1 MTDSLSLRGEP
12 VSLQEH
18 SPLLRKSE
26 PSMMLSLI
34 ANVCFRPLDQRR
46 ADTRRRIPRLPFE
59 QSIAEI
65 SVAPFRRSRLDELH
79 RLRQRH
85 SGRKREHD
93 MGTIVKAADCD
104 GHNSVCASNSRHE
117 RPEPWLHFGRNHP
130 GSILRA
136 EDAMYSIGDIRVRH
150 EREDSTSTV
159 SPGLWILRTRSRHS
173 ASPASPAGGLHAGL
187 STIAAPRLGGIRGRS
202 EPGTRSSRWFDVGR
216 VGKHSERR
224 RRDCH

>member
-1 MTDSLSLRGEP
+1 MPGRVPAKAPAPEGRLTDSLSLRGEP

-34 ANVCFRPLDQRR
+34 ANVCFRLLNQRR
-46 ADTRRRIPRLPFE
+46 ADTRRGIPRLPLE
-59 QSIAEI
+59 RSIAEI

-85 SGRKREHD
+85 SGRKSEHD
-93 MGTIVKAADCD
+93 MSMIVKATDRD
-104 GHNSVCASNSRHE
+104 GHNSVCASNARHE
-117 RPEPWLHFGRNHP
+117 RPEAWLHLGRNDP

-136 EDAMYSIGDIRVRH
+136 KDAMYSIGDVRVRH

-159 SPGLWILRTRSRHS
+159 PSGTVDSTY
-173 ASPASPAGGLHAGL
+173 AFPAF
-187 STIAAPRLGGIRGRS
+187 RLGLPSRQAGAACRAWYNRRSAAWGRS
-202 EPGTRSSRWFDVGR
+202 EPGTRSKPKV
-216 VGKHSERR
+216 
-224 RRDCH
+224 